1 MGHGLSRLDLIQ
13 EGNLGLMRA
22 VDRFEVELGNKFST
36 YATWWIRQAMSRAIF
51 DKADNIRI
59 PVHMR
64 ELLRRY
70 YKAIDKLLFDLGR
83 NPTPDEIAKEMGI
96 PLKKVLTLQNLRKL
110 QTIPLDRKIKQN
122 DGGEENEITD
132 IVSEKESLYDTS
144 SLATEEMANQSLR
157 AEKINEVLAT
167 LTEREQRVI
176 ILRYGLNGGK
186 DHTLKEVGQEFNVT
200 RERIRQ
206 IQAEALR
213 KLRQYGR
220 RKELQKVLDLN
231 D

>member
-1 MGHGLSRLDLIQ
+1 
-13 EGNLGLMRA
+13 
-22 VDRFEVELGNKFST
+22 
-36 YATWWIRQAMSRAIF
+36 
-51 DKADNIRI
+51 
-59 PVHMR
+59 MR